1 MFIDK
6 KSDVAYL
13 LLNVDNANKGKD
25 GSHDPSAERVD
36 IKYFIRSELLNKI
49 NQNVTQKES
58 FHVKFFSLST

>member
-49 NQNVTQKES
+49 N
-58 FHVKFFSLST
+58 L

>member
-25 GSHDPSAERVD
+25 GSHDSSAERVD
-36 IKYFIRSELLNKI
+36 IKYFIRSELLNKK
-49 NQNVTQKES
+49 N
-58 FHVKFFSLST
+58 